1 VAKRYVS
8 NSALTEIFWQKMLTY
23 PECSHGFPIA
33 IVPDSRAGWKA
44 LTAPYVINRYPWCA
58 KRVEEAQNELRKIY
72 GLKGR

>member
-1 VAKRYVS
+1 VAKIFLS

-33 IVPDSRAGWKA
+33 IVPDSRVGWKA
-44 LTAPYVINRYPWCA
+44 LTAPYVINRYPWCV
-58 KRVEEAQNELRKIY
+58 KRVEQAQTELRKIY